1 MAPLDAGLPR
11 EGARFER
18 IAFGSIFGLIAALEA
33 AGGKDHVLVAGFF
46 AATAVFLLRPAA
58 GRVRQ
63 GVDFAI
69 DFVVVG
75 AFAYLCDRAGVLWQ
89 APETLD
95 RLFALT
101 PVGTNTAV
109 ALYLLGVAILPSP
122 SRFALRAALFLL
134 PFLFCLLVALGSKP
148 IIELGGL
155 LFFGLE
161 TPASLRAIVAR
172 TAILFLLN
180 EAVIVG
186 APLALGRFLP
196 HQWRPHGILFLSALI
211 AATTPFIASLGS
223 TPHIAFLPAPFAILA
238 AAIAAALAQ
247 AGLWGET
254 YLVTQAMA
262 GMLRGTPSLPAIV
275 YNDWKTGAAKGAV
288 YGFVFMFLLL
298 AVGVVASFPPA
309 LGVIT
314 ASGPLGGAILGAAA
328 FPLFRAIVEST
339 DSTPPFFARLGL
351 EYRRRSN
358 YLRGLVAGAAV
369 GAALMIGLPND
380 SGDTRFLFGALAG
393 ILAYAGVDAIFD
405 LVALQAGRRQHLRS
419 WRVYALGALL
429 GGLVGGAIAWYLDAG
444 QVKTIVDKFF
454 AYIALNYPSD
464 GRPVTPYVIRPL
476 FSKWGATDLG
486 VVDGGV
492 RLFFDESLSGV
503 IQWVFAAPLFSI
515 NLFFLTALVRRD
527 LAPLRQLAS
536 WQGLDM
542 LIENA
547 VRVLRWGLWMAPVI
561 YSFLKATPDPT
572 WYNQDGFIRT
582 GVASWMSYAL
592 PDQEF
597 RAWSLDIFTALL
609 AYDLLRVLIWFDH
622 MGLRVATLVNLSFV
636 GGDVADEKAA
646 SFLGKAQK
654 SRAIPEGL
662 RRFAT
667 WAPLLLPFYIPR
679 GAEWDS
685 AWSAAERMSHLRP
698 PSYSYLIG
706 GYMLYAGLLAFAL
719 IVFLLV
725 QLARAGKLPLE
736 GITGAGGVP
745 GSKPFELTNG
755 LITSQWFE
763 DGQGATRVEGVAR
776 GGPPIDLTRR
786 PDDHAHPRGRFLF
799 FREEGGELWSL
810 GSAPTCCRCEKVS
823 LESEGSTYLFF
834 LSQQN
839 GFAIEAKIALAADE
853 AVEVMRLRL
862 VDLEQRPRRLE
873 LATLR
878 EWVLNETGVEQRDA
892 AYNALHIGTW
902 FVGSLNAIIAQNRL
916 LKGGARRDVDRRLS
930 PEVGFHA
937 IGAGVGAR
945 IRVTGYE
952 DVRTRFYGL
961 GSPGAPDSLLDGA
974 PARDPSDEGLL
985 YGFEPIAS
993 LRAEIEITAGGSA
1006 EIVVIDGW
1014 ARDLSAATRTI
1025 AEHLGLEAVDDG
1037 AVAAALGRK
1046 RKLIPPPTPAEH
1058 RYSFSEDGRSLTLAP
1073 GTPRPFAHVV
1083 ANALGQG
1090 AVLGNHGDIYSFHGN
1105 SRLNSLTPFRM
1116 GEGRV
1121 GPAGQAI
1128 YVYDLARQDAHGAT
1142 FVPLRRRDARYEV
1155 TFGLGFA
1162 IYRAS
1167 RDGLDLELT
1176 VFVPPSQ
1183 PVEIKLLR
1191 IVNKTSNERLL
1202 QIVPAMEIVLAETP
1216 NDSLGRVEAV
1226 VGDDRRSLFF
1236 SNPHND
1242 FVQGW
1247 AFVSTSLDAEFAET
1261 SRRRFLGHES
1271 RDPALPYMVEHG
1283 HPDAGAPEHERKVA
1297 SFSAA
1302 IDVPA
1307 NGEALVVVALGQTPT
1322 LEDSKLLAELASDA
1336 DYATRALE
1344 ATKSAWDER
1353 LNVLRIETNRPE
1365 FDRLVND
1372 WLPYQLLTSRL
1383 WGRCGPAQRSG
1394 ATGYRDQLQDV
1405 LPLIHLAPEL
1415 ARAQILRH
1423 AAHQFIEG
1431 DAVKWWHAAPDGGCG
1446 LADRTHA
1453 SDPHLWLPYV
1463 TIRYVKGTGDVA
1475 ILDAVE
1481 SFLEADLTP
1490 PDREGQASV
1499 PLRSRD
1505 KADLAGHCAR
1515 AIDYTLDRFGA
1526 HGLPLMGT
1534 GDWDDGLNLLG
1545 AQGRGES
1552 VWLGF
1557 FLHGILVGIA
1567 PLFEARGDAARAA
1580 RYRERAEALR
1590 LALEACWRSDR
1601 YLRAFADDGSE
1612 LTPMSA
1618 MTASWPIL
1626 SGAVDFAR
1634 GKETIDAALA
1644 QLARPDRILL
1654 VAPHF
1659 DEQSRPYPGRSAEYP
1674 PGVRE
1679 NGGQYS
1685 HGVSWFVDALA
1696 SLATEAASCGERA
1709 EADALFARAF
1719 DTWIAIS
1726 PISKLST
1733 PAEADVY
1740 GLPPHQQAADV
1751 YEGEGYEGRGGWSWY
1766 TGAAAR
1772 MLSAAYALLGLEMI
1786 DGTLRPRA
1794 DAFDAKG
1801 ELRLQRATY
1810 RGQTFTA
1817 QRNEETTKAEQTPN
1831 QAELLANDKL
1841 SP

>member
-1 MAPLDAGLPR
+1 MAPLDAGLQTA
-11 EGARFER
+11 GARFER

-33 AGGKDHVLVAGFF
+33 AGGKDHVFVAGFF
-46 AATAVFLLRPAA
+46 AGAAIFLLRPAI
-58 GRVRQ
+58 GSIRR
-63 GVDFAI
+63 GVDFVI
-69 DFVVVG
+69 DFAAVG
-75 AFAYLCDRAGVLWQ
+75 AFAFLCDRAGVLWQ
-89 APETLD
+89 APDRLD
-95 RLFALT
+95 RLFAFT
-101 PVGTNTAV
+101 PVGTNVAV
-109 ALYLLGVAILPSP
+109 ALYLLGVAVVPSP
-122 SRFALRAALFLL
+122 SRFAMRAALFLL
-134 PFLFCLLVALGSKP
+134 PFLFSLLIALGSKP
-148 IIELGGL
+148 IAELGGL
-155 LFFGLE
+155 LFFGFDAPE
-161 TPASLRAIVAR
+161 EMKAIAAR
-172 TAILFLLN
+172 TAILFSLN

-211 AATTPFIASLGS
+211 AATTPFIASLAS
-223 TPHIAFLPAPFAILA
+223 TSHIAFLPAPLAVA
-238 AAIAAALAQ
+238 AASVAAALAQ

-288 YGFVFMFLLL
+288 YGFVFMALLL
-298 AVGVVASFPPA
+298 GVGLVATWPPA
-309 LGVIT
+309 LGAIA

-328 FPLFRAIVEST
+328 FPLLRAIVEST

-358 YLRGLVAGAAV
+358 YPRGLVAGVAGA
-369 GAALMIGLPND
+369 AALMIGLPAE
-380 SGDTRFLFGALAG
+380 SGGTRFLFGAIAG
-393 ILAYAGVDAIFD
+393 VLAYAGVEAAFD

-454 AYIALNYPSD
+454 AYIALNYPAD

-476 FSKWGATDLG
+476 FSKWGGTDLG

-527 LAPLRQLAS
+527 LQPLRQLAS
-536 WQGLDM
+536 WEGLDM

-572 WYNQDGFIRT
+572 WYNQDGLIRT
-582 GVASWMSYAL
+582 GVATWMSYAL
-592 PDQEF
+592 PDQDF

-706 GYMLYAGLLAFAL
+706 GYMAYAGLLAFAL
-719 IVFLLV
+719 IIFLLM

-745 GSKPFELTNG
+745 GSRPFELTNG

-810 GSAPTCCRCEKVS
+810 GSAPTCRRCEKVS
-823 LESEGSTYLFF
+823 LESEGSTFLFF

-853 AVEVMRLRL
+853 AVEIMRLRL
-862 VDLEQRPRRLE
+862 VNLEQRPRKLM

-892 AYNALHIGTW
+892 AYNAIHIGTW
-902 FVGSLNAIIAQNRL
+902 FVGALDAVIAQNRL
-916 LKGGARRDVDRRLS
+916 LKGGARKDVDRRLS

-937 IGAGVGAR
+937 IGAGPGASV
-945 IRVTGYE
+945 RVTGYE
-952 DVRTRFYGL
+952 DVRARFYGL

-974 PARDPSDEGLL
+974 SARETSDEGLL

-993 LRAEIEITAGGSA
+993 LRAEVEIAPGGSA

-1014 ARDLSAATRTI
+1014 ARDLSTAARAI
-1025 AEHLGLEAVDDG
+1025 AKHLGLEAVDF
-1037 AVAAALGRK
+1037 AAIDRALER
-1046 RKLIPPPTPAEH
+1046 RRRLIPPPTPAEH
-1058 RYSFSEDGRSLTLAP
+1058 RYTFSQDGRSLTLAP
-1073 GTPRPFAHVV
+1073 GTPRPIAHVI

-1128 YVYDLARQDAHGAT
+1128 YVYDLAREDAHGAT
-1142 FVPLRRRDARYEV
+1142 FVPLRRRDARHDVAY
-1155 TFGLGFA
+1155 GLGFA

-1167 RDGLDLELT
+1167 RDGLELELT
-1176 VFVPPSQ
+1176 VFVPPNQ

-1191 IVNKTSNERLL
+1191 IANTTANERLL

-1216 NDSLGRVEAV
+1216 NDSLGRVEAIA
-1226 VGDDRRSLFF
+1226 GDDRRALFF
-1236 SNPHND
+1236 RNPHND

-1247 AFVSTSLDAEFAET
+1247 AFVSTSLEAEFAET

-1297 SFSAA
+1297 SFSGT

-1322 LEDSKLLAELASDA
+1322 LEGSRSLAALASEPG
-1336 DYATRALE
+1336 YATRALE
-1344 ATKSAWDER
+1344 ETRRAWDER
-1353 LNVLRIETNRPE
+1353 LGVLRIRTNRPE

-1405 LPLIHLAPEL
+1405 LPLIHIAPEL
-1415 ARAQILRH
+1415 ARAQILIH

-1431 DAVKWWHAAPDGGCG
+1431 DAVKWWHEADGGCG
-1446 LADRTHA
+1446 IADRTHA

-1463 TIRYVKGTGDVA
+1463 TIRYVKGTGDA
-1475 ILDAVE
+1475 ALLDAVE
-1481 SFLEADLTP
+1481 PFLEADLTP
-1490 PDREGQASV
+1490 PDREGSASV

-1505 KADLAGHCAR
+1505 KGDIANHCAR

-1557 FLHGILVGIA
+1557 FLHGILVDIA
-1567 PLFEARGDAARAA
+1567 PLFEARGDEARAA
-1580 RYRERAEALR
+1580 RYRGRAEALR
-1590 LALEACWRSDR
+1590 LALESCWRSDH
-1601 YLRAFADDGSE
+1601 YLRAFADDGTE
-1612 LTPMSA
+1612 LAPMSA

-1626 SGAVDFAR
+1626 SKAVDFER

-1644 QLARPDRILL
+1644 HLARKDRILL
-1654 VAPHF
+1654 VTPHF
-1659 DEQSRPYPGRSAEYP
+1659 DERSRPYPGRSAEYP

-1685 HGVSWFVDALA
+1685 HGVSWLVDALT
-1696 SLATEAASCGERA
+1696 SLATQAADRSGKA

-1719 DTWIAIS
+1719 EAWLAIS
-1726 PISKLST
+1726 
-1733 PAEADVY
+1733 
-1740 GLPPHQQAADV
+1740 
-1751 YEGEGYEGRGGWSWY
+1751 
-1766 TGAAAR
+1766 
-1772 MLSAAYALLGLEMI
+1772 
-1786 DGTLRPRA
+1786 
-1794 DAFDAKG
+1794 
-1801 ELRLQRATY
+1801 
-1810 RGQTFTA
+1810 
-1817 QRNEETTKAEQTPN
+1817 
-1831 QAELLANDKL
+1831 
-1841 SP
+1841 

>member
-1 MAPLDAGLPR
+1 MAPVDADLR
-11 EGARFER
+11 ERGFRIERFG
-18 IAFGSIFGLIAALEA
+18 FGSIFALVAALEA
-33 AGGKDHVLVAGFF
+33 AGGRDHILVAGFF
-46 AATAVFLLRPAA
+46 AATAIFLLRPAA
-58 GRVRQ
+58 GSFRQ

-69 DFVVVG
+69 DFAAIGVFSALV
-75 AFAYLCDRAGVLWQ
+75 DRSGVLWR

-95 RLFALT
+95 SLFALT
-101 PVGTNTAV
+101 PLGANVAV
-109 ALYLLGVAILPSP
+109 ALYLLGVAALPSAT
-122 SRFALRAALFLL
+122 RLGVRAALFLL
-134 PFLFCLLVALGSKP
+134 PFLFSLLIALGSRTSA
-148 IIELGGL
+148 ELGGL
-155 LFFGLE
+155 LFLGFDAPE
-161 TPASLRAIVAR
+161 RMRVIAAR

-186 APLALGRFLP
+186 APLALGRYLP
-196 HQWRPHGILFLSALI
+196 QQWRPHGILFSAALI
-211 AATTPFIASLGS
+211 AAATPDIASLAS
-223 TPHIAFLPAPFAILA
+223 TPHVALSLPAPLAVLA
-238 AAIAAALAQ
+238 ASLAAALAQ

-262 GMLRGTPSLPAIV
+262 GMLRGAPSLPAIV
-275 YNDWKTGAAKGAV
+275 YNDWKTGAEKGAI
-288 YGFVFMFLLL
+288 YGFVFMSLLL
-298 AVGVVASFPPA
+298 AVGLVVSAPEA
-309 LGVIT
+309 LAFIT
-314 ASGPLGGAILGAAA
+314 ASGPLGGAVLGALA

-358 YLRGLVAGAAV
+358 YVRGVVAGAGAAV
-369 GAALMIGLPND
+369 ALGAGLPSLD
-380 SGDTRFLFGALAG
+380 GGTRFLFGVLVGA
-393 ILAYAGVDAIFD
+393 LAYAGVDAAFD
-405 LVALQAGRRQHLRS
+405 LVALQGGRRQHLRS
-419 WRVYALGALL
+419 WRIYALGALL
-429 GGLVGGAIAWYLDAG
+429 GGFAGGAIAWYLDVG
-444 QVKTIVDKFF
+444 QVTTIVDKFF
-454 AYIALNYPSD
+454 AYVSLNYPSD
-464 GRPVTPYVIRPL
+464 GRSVTAYVIRPL

-486 VVDGGV
+486 LVDGGV

-527 LAPLRQLAS
+527 LQPLRQLAS
-536 WQGLDM
+536 WEGLDM

-572 WYNQDGFIRT
+572 WYNQDGLIRT
-582 GVASWMSYAL
+582 GVATWMSYAL
-592 PDQEF
+592 PPQDF

-636 GGDVADEKAA
+636 GGDVLDERAA
-646 SFLGKAQK
+646 RFLGKAQK

-679 GAEWDS
+679 GAEWDA
-685 AWSAAERMSHLRP
+685 AWSAAERMSQLRP

-706 GYMLYAGLLAFAL
+706 GYMAYAGVLSLAL
-719 IVFLLV
+719 VVFLLM
-725 QLARAGKLPLE
+725 QLAKAGKLPFE

-755 LITSQWFE
+755 LVSSQWFE
-763 DGQGATRVEGVAR
+763 DGQGVMRVEGVAR

-799 FREEGGELWSL
+799 FREDGGELWSL
-810 GSAPTCCRCEKVS
+810 GSAPTCCRCEKIS
-823 LESEGSTYLFF
+823 LESEGSTILLL
-834 LSQQN
+834 LSEQS
-839 GFAIEAKIALAADE
+839 GFAIEARISLAPDE
-853 AVEVMRLRL
+853 AVEIMRLRL
-862 VDLEQRPRRLE
+862 VNLEDRPRKLMF
-873 LATLR
+873 ASLR

-892 AYNALHIGTW
+892 AYNAIHIGTW

-937 IGAGVGAR
+937 VGAGVGTK
-945 IRVTGYE
+945 IEPIGYE
-952 DVRTRFYGL
+952 DVRSRFYGV

-974 PARDPSDEGLL
+974 PARALDDEGLL

-993 LRAEIEITAGGSA
+993 LRAEVAFSPRGSA

-1014 ARDLSAATRTI
+1014 ARDLSTATRTI
-1025 AEHLGLEAVDDG
+1025 AKHLGLAVDFS
-1037 AVAAALGRK
+1037 AVDSALARR
-1046 RKLIPPPTPAEH
+1046 RKLLLPPPPAEH
-1058 RYSFSEDGRSLTLAP
+1058 RYAFSADGRSLTLTP
-1073 GTPRPFAHVV
+1073 GTPRPFAHVI

-1090 AVLGNHGDIYSFHGN
+1090 AVLCDHGDIYSFHGN

-1128 YVYDLARQDAHGAT
+1128 YVYDLARSDAYAAT
-1142 FVPLRRRDARYEV
+1142 FAPLRRRDARYEL
-1155 TFGLGFA
+1155 TYGLGFGV
-1162 IYRAS
+1162 YRAS

-1176 VFVPPSQ
+1176 VFVPPDR

-1191 IVNKTSNERLL
+1191 IANKTDHERLL

-1216 NDSLGRVEAV
+1216 NDSLGRIEAI
-1226 VGDDRRSLFF
+1226 VGDDRRALFF
-1236 SNPHND
+1236 RNPDND
-1242 FVQGW
+1242 FVRGW
-1247 AFVSTSLDAEFAET
+1247 AFVSTSLQAEFAET

-1271 RDPALPYMVEHG
+1271 RNPALPYMVEHG

-1297 SFSAA
+1297 SFSGP

-1307 NGEALVVVALGQTPT
+1307 GGEALVVVALGQTPT
-1322 LEDSKLLAELASDA
+1322 LEGSMLLAALAADP
-1336 DYATRALE
+1336 DYALRSFE
-1344 ATKSAWDER
+1344 ETKRAWDER
-1353 LNVLRIETNRPE
+1353 LAVLRIETNRPD

-1383 WGRCGPAQRSG
+1383 WGRTGPAQRSG

-1405 LPLIHLAPEL
+1405 VPLIHLAPEV

-1431 DAVKWWHAAPDGGCG
+1431 DAVKWWHDADGGCG
-1446 LADRTHA
+1446 IADRTHA
-1453 SDPHLWLPYV
+1453 SDPHLWLPYL

-1475 ILDAVE
+1475 ILDEVTP
-1481 SFLEADLTP
+1481 FLEADLTP

-1505 KADLAGHCAR
+1505 KADLLGHCAR
-1515 AIDYTLDRFGA
+1515 AIDYALDRFGA

-1557 FLHGILVGIA
+1557 FLHGVLIDIA
-1567 PLFEARGDAARAA
+1567 PLFEARGETARAA

-1590 LALEACWRSDR
+1590 LALDACWRSDR
-1601 YLRAFADDGSE
+1601 YVRAFADDGRE
-1612 LTPMSA
+1612 VAPMSA

-1626 SGAVDFAR
+1626 SRAVDFER
-1634 GKETIDAALA
+1634 GKQVLDAALA

-1654 VAPHF
+1654 VTPPF
-1659 DEQSRPYPGRSAEYP
+1659 NEQSSPYPGRSAEYP

-1685 HGVSWFVDALA
+1685 HGVSWLVDASAMLA
-1696 SLATEAASCGERA
+1696 QNAASRGEAAEA
-1709 EADALFARAF
+1709 EAWFARAF
-1719 DTWIAIS
+1719 DAWIAIS
-1726 PISKLST
+1726 PLSKLTT
-1733 PAEADVY
+1733 PAQADIY
-1740 GLPPHQQAADV
+1740 GLPPHQQPADV
-1751 YEGEGYEGRGGWSWY
+1751 YDGEGYEGRGGWSWY

-1786 DGTLRPRA
+1786 DGELRLRA
-1794 DAFDAKG
+1794 DAFEPKG
-1801 ELRLQRATY
+1801 GLRLRRAIY
-1810 RGQTFTA
+1810 RGEIFTA
-1817 QRNEETTKAEQTPN
+1817 EQDAE
-1831 QAELLANDKL
+1831 AER
-1841 SP
+1841 SE